1 MYIQGLQDLNFRNN
15 PKKSTSVLVVGCLD
29 ITALICS
36 AWPFVT
42 TSATTPFSSSI
53 PESLEIKNDNV
64 MIIKDYLLGTG
75 LRSAPSMPSG
85 IDFCLWDMFKFVC
98 VLLRCDLKFNQGRII
113 SRDRITCILEYKG
126 RCIYVPFQ

>member
-1 MYIQGLQDLNFRNN
+1 MFY
-15 PKKSTSVLVVGCLD
+15 TSVFVVGCLD

-75 LRSAPSMPSG
+75 LRSTPSIPSG
-85 IDFCLWDMFKFVC
+85 IDFCLCDMFKFVC
-98 VLLRCDLKFNQGRII
+98 VLLRCDLKFN
-113 SRDRITCILEYKG
+113 
-126 RCIYVPFQ
+126 